1 MADEQ
6 QGFRIKDRVEAAD
19 DELPGV
25 PAGTGGTIVEVT
37 GLTWIRYR
45 IDFDNG
51 KEVNLVDGHHLRAV
65 EED

>member
-6 QGFRIKDRVEAAD
+6 QAFRVKDRVEAVD

-25 PAGTGGTIVEVT
+25 PAGTPGTIVEVS

-51 KEVNLVDGHHLRAV
+51 KKVNLVDGHHLRPS

>member
-6 QGFRIKDRVEAAD
+6 QGFRVKDRVEAAD

-25 PAGTGGTIVEVT
+25 PAGTRGTIVEVT

-51 KEVNLVDGHHLRAV
+51 KEVNLVDGHHLRRV
-65 EED
+65 GED

>member
-1 MADEQ
+1 MADDQ
-6 QGFRIKDRVEAAD
+6 QAFHAKDRVEAVE

-25 PAGTGGTIVEVT
+25 PAGTLGTIVEVS

-51 KEVNLVDGHHLRAV
+51 KTVNLVDGHHLRGIG
-65 EED
+65 ED